1 MYHFLKTFLIYS
13 YLLLCFFKKR
23 IFQILTGDLILFLQG
38 SGDLFGD
45 DISKTRSVRRSN
57 GDVRA
62 LMYCDILYLTRKDF
76 KDVFQNYPD
85 FPSHFSSHIGLAFD
99 LGAKSVSYL
108 FMFLNFKGSFC
119 LEWCHRYVSVS
130 SSTMLRSAP

>member
-1 MYHFLKTFLIYS
+1 MFTIVSKKYS
-13 YLLLCFFKKR
+13 NSL
-23 IFQILTGDLILFLQG
+23 IFQILTVDLILFLQG

-76 KDVFQNYPD
+76 KDLFQNYPD
-85 FPSHFSSHIGLAFD
+85 FPSHFSRHIGLSFD

-108 FMFLNFKGSFC
+108 FMFFHLKGFYS
-119 LEWCHRYVSVS
+119 LE
-130 SSTMLRSAP
+130 